1 VVRGETV
8 WSKIQGGITKVKI
21 FTFSYLTLIVLITLF
36 IEFAVVAQE
45 PISFRETVEAERI
58 APKYNAE
65 IEVRLWDST
74 RVDLLN
80 DEYAIEV
87 DRPSKWAEAI
97 GQAGYYAE
105 LTNRKP
111 GIILLVSDMK
121 RESKYIYR
129 CQTVCAKW
137 GIRLWLETVP
147 GDE

>member
-1 VVRGETV
+1 M
-8 WSKIQGGITKVKI
+8 TKYHFLV
-21 FTFSYLTLIVLITLF
+21 FLFAYVALLAGLTFEGRSLL
-36 IEFAVVAQE
+36 AWDE
-45 PISFRETVEAERI
+45 PVSFRETVEAERI

-65 IEVRLWDST
+65 IEVRLWDAT

-111 GIILLVSDMK
+111 GIVLLVSDMK
-121 RESKYIYR
+121 RETKYIYR

-137 GIRLWLETVP
+137 GIRLWLESVP
-147 GDE
+147 GEE